1 MISGIYNISRQ
12 DSAKYI
18 NGEKVHVN
26 YEKITSTSKIV
37 KNDDLISIRGKG
49 RAKVTQIGDIT
60 KKGKIKV
67 QARLIV

>member
-1 MISGIYNISRQ
+1 
-12 DSAKYI
+12 
-18 NGEKVHVN
+18 
-26 YEKITSTSKIV
+26 STSKIV